1 MEDNNN
7 DDTRQG
13 LYDEFE
19 SEIVKAHN
27 PEAYFDEND
36 LVEIFD
42 YASDMDNYIVKM
54 EVLLYGARHYPDSQ
68 SLATR
73 RAWFYSSLGE
83 MDAAADVNSRVTNGG
98 FLNKLLTLRAL
109 GQTDSP
115 ELRARLVEIVDESDE
130 LLDEDLIQLVDYCAE
145 NSMLDWVGENR
156 KRIEAKCTYTPTFIY
171 EYADRAEDAGDAATA
186 QALFEELTMM
196 EPFTV
201 DFWMRLAKVQTD
213 REMDSEALS
222 SVEYALAVDSAY
234 PDALRLK
241 GKLLF
246 RMGHDMEQVTEVF
259 RKVLD
264 SPEAT
269 DNDWAIYAASLHELG
284 RSFEA
289 VKILEEVLRT
299 NPLAQS
305 AVDVMMGIDFE
316 RAMPYILNI
325 ASKVSLTPETIT
337 AWAREHISNG
347 HVDEAVNLVS
357 LFSRHFR
364 STASLG
370 FLAQLYYITRRYND
384 LINVVR
390 DVYPDGIKDI
400 QNADP
405 AIVYPYLMSLART
418 GREKEALSEAQTHLN
433 IVESSLDNEL
443 SHRAEYILSD
453 TVLPAHAAC
462 ISAGYR
468 FQLRNIINA
477 LSASH
482 PLPPDAYDPHFQ

>member
-1 MEDNNN
+1 MEDNN

-27 PEAYFDEND
+27 PEAYFDEHD

-68 SLATR
+68 LLATR

-83 MDAAADVNSRVTNGG
+83 MDAAADVNNRVTNGG

-115 ELRARLVEIVDESDE
+115 ELRSRLAEIVDESDE

-145 NSMLDWVGENR
+145 QSMLDWVGENR
-156 KRIEAKCTYTPTFIY
+156 KRIEAKSTYTPTFIY
-171 EYADRAEDAGDAATA
+171 EYADRAEDAGDTATA

-213 REMDSEALS
+213 RDMDAEALS
-222 SVEYALAVDSAY
+222 SVEYALAVDPAY

-246 RMGHDMEQVTEVF
+246 HMGHDMEQVTQVF

-264 SPEAT
+264 NPDAT

-284 RSFEA
+284 RSSEA
-289 VKILEEVLRT
+289 MKILEEVLE
-299 NPLAQS
+299 NHPLSQG
-305 AVDVMMGIDFE
+305 VIDVMMGIDFE
-316 RAMPYILNI
+316 RAKPYILNI
-325 ASKVSLTPETIT
+325 ASKVSLTPEAIT

-347 HVDEAVNLVS
+347 HVDEAVKLVS
-357 LFSRHFR
+357 LFAKQFHS
-364 STASLG
+364 SASLG
-370 FLAQLYYITRRYND
+370 FLIQLYYITRRYND
-384 LINVVR
+384 IIDVVS
-390 DVYPDGIKDI
+390 DVFPDGIKDI
-400 QNADP
+400 RNSDP

-418 GREKEALSEAQTHLN
+418 GQNKKALREAQAHLR
-433 IVESSLDNEL
+433 IVESSIENEL

-462 ISAGYR
+462 LSAGYR
-468 FQLRNIINA
+468 FQLGNIIEA
-477 LSASH
+477 LSASN
-482 PLPPDAYDPHFQ
+482 PLPPDTYDPHLQ

>member
-19 SEIVKAHN
+19 SEIVKARN
-27 PEAYFDEND
+27 PEAYFDESD

-68 SLATR
+68 MLATR

-98 FLNKLLTLRAL
+98 FLNKLLALRAEGL
-109 GQTDSP
+109 SDSP
-115 ELRARLVEIVDESDE
+115 ELRARLVEIVDESSE

-156 KRIEAKCTYTPTFIY
+156 KRIEAKSSYTPTFIY
-171 EYADRAEDAGDAATA
+171 EYADRAEDAGDTATA

-201 DFWMRLAKVQTD
+201 DFWMRLAKVQSD
-213 REMDSEALS
+213 RDMDSDALS
-222 SVEYALAVDSAY
+222 SVEYALAVDTTY

-246 RMGHDMEQVTEVF
+246 RMGHDMEQVTKVF
-259 RKVLD
+259 KKVLD
-264 SPEAT
+264 SPDAT

-284 RSFEA
+284 RSDEA
-289 VKILEEVLRT
+289 VDILEQVLAG
-299 NPLAQS
+299 NPLSQS
-305 AVDVMMGIDFE
+305 AVDVLMGIDFD
-316 RAMPYILNI
+316 RAVPYIHNI

-347 HVDEAVNLVS
+347 HVQEAVKLVS
-357 LFSRHFR
+357 LFARQFR
-364 STASLG
+364 SSATLG
-370 FLAQLYYITRRYND
+370 FLIQLYYIAHRFDDIIT
-384 LINVVR
+384 IVHEI
-390 DVYPDGIKDI
+390 YPDGIKDI

-405 AIVYPYLMSLART
+405 AIVYSFLMSLART
-418 GREKEALSEAQTHLN
+418 GRTQEALQEAKAHLN
-433 IVESSLDNEL
+433 IVEGAMDNEL
-443 SHRAEYILSD
+443 SHRAEYILSE
-453 TVLPAHAAC
+453 TMLPAHAAC
-462 ISAGYR
+462 LSAGYR

-482 PLPPDAYDPHFQ
+482 PLPPDSYDPHFL